1 MRILYRF
8 KNIKYKYSVII
19 MTFYNELNYNKSNL
33 HEQLDNAIVM
43 KHNSNYNDTF
53 GDKMMSTTR
62 EKIFKQAIHIFKLIR
77 HNRGQEISTE
87 TQILSKRIKIH
98 LYQLRKAKQDNYNEQ
113 YEFFKYLMKFIY
125 TYLLNQK
132 LNLVNINKNNA

>member
-1 MRILYRF
+1 
-8 KNIKYKYSVII
+8 

-33 HEQLDNAIVM
+33 HEQLDNAIEM
-43 KHNSNYNDTF
+43 KHKSNYDDTF
-53 GDKMMSTTR
+53 GNKVLSTTR

-98 LYQLRKAKQDNYNEQ
+98 LYQLHEANQSNYAEK

-125 TYLLNQK
+125 TYLINHK
-132 LNLVNINKNNA
+132 LNIVNISKNNA

>member
-1 MRILYRF
+1 
-8 KNIKYKYSVII
+8 

-33 HEQLDNAIVM
+33 HEQLDNAIDM
-43 KHNSNYNDTF
+43 KHNSNYDDTF
-53 GDKMMSTTR
+53 GHKILSTTR
-62 EKIFKQAIHIFKLIR
+62 EKIFKQAIYIFKLIR
-77 HNRGQEISTE
+77 YNRGPEISTE

-98 LYQLRKAKQDNYNEQ
+98 LYQLRKSKQDNYDEQ